1 MYLGVFSLVLCAQV
15 FYILDAMKELQR
27 RDYEHFYKIFKIFID
42 TTKPIS
48 LLSWE
53 MMRAR
58 SRVVKYNRGEVLLE
72 AGQSEHVFRFLVDGM
87 VKCIDGS
94 TKEAF
99 VYDFRVGPIILAEPF
114 SLFHDTPSR
123 MSFVTISNCYI
134 IEIPK
139 VFFLDN
145 ERRYI
150 DVLLFGYT
158 CVTNYLGL
166 VYHKQ
171 ALLHRLTAEERY
183 KQFLAEYPD
192 VAPYAKIEDIAS
204 YINVTPPSLSR
215 IRKQMKWDD
224 TELHLKKLSNELELI
239 LNR

>member
-1 MYLGVFSLVLCAQV
+1 
-15 FYILDAMKELQR
+15 MKELQR
-27 RDYEHFYKIFKIFID
+27 RDYNHFYKIFKIFID

-53 MMRAR
+53 MMRAH
-58 SRVVKYNRGEVLLE
+58 SRVIKYDRGEVLLKQGE
-72 AGQSEHVFRFLVDGM
+72 SESVFRFLVDGM
-87 VKCIDGS
+87 VKCVDGFDG
-94 TKEAF
+94 EPF

-123 MSFVTISNCYI
+123 MSFVTISKCYM

-139 VFFLDN
+139 EVFLDN
-145 ERRYI
+145 ERKFI

-158 CVTNYLGL
+158 CVTNYLGF

-171 ALLHRLTAEERY
+171 SLLHRLTAEERY

-215 IRKQMKWDD
+215 IRKQMTWDES
-224 TELHLKKLSNELELI
+224 ELHLRKLSNELELV
-239 LNR
+239 LNE